1 MSWLRVQW
9 TWFFLYAA
17 VGVVL
22 LWPGVASPWDSV
34 PGGMRTDLWNGLW
47 SLDFQ
52 RDALLSLDAPWRVD
66 VLGFPNGGNLPP
78 VDPLAM
84 LFFVPAGL
92 LGTAF
97 AYNLLIVFRL
107 ALGGLIA
114 QGFAQEFC
122 EAHGVK
128 GAHAKRAAV
137 FAGIATA
144 GAPVLMAGVHNGTSE
159 AANACGLMFS
169 VWMAWRF
176 GREPNASNGKRV
188 ALGLLWA
195 ALTSWYVA
203 VLAFAHAGLVV
214 LFHGRSES
222 FFKRCM
228 PVFLGLLFVLPWAVS
243 VIVLLQVG
251 DSNLSAHAFGGGVSA
266 APPDNFGA
274 ANWGAWFGLS
284 GQRDIAILA
293 PFEAGEGFF
302 HCTAVAWTL
311 LLLSFWGFK
320 RIARKEAALVGLLL
334 LSFVFSMGASVS
346 IGGATVPMPYGQ
358 FLTLP
363 GFSQLSLPFR
373 FGIGVLPVLA
383 VFGALGLSSC
393 GKRVVAVA
401 CGLVVLQL
409 RFFSPASGGVP
420 RTDLSGIHQSQALL
434 ALADSPEGAVL
445 HFPIWSQHPSLYA
458 QRMHGKPITIA
469 FDWASTE
476 TDLAF
481 WETAREAKG
490 QSQIET
496 VGLSAKQLG
505 IRYLLVD
512 KSDPRTRADAH
523 YEIFRAIQSHY
534 TPLAVK
540 EDSSELEVYALW

>member
-1 MSWLRVQW
+1 
-9 TWFFLYAA
+9 
-17 VGVVL
+17 
-22 LWPGVASPWDSV
+22 
-34 PGGMRTDLWNGLW
+34 
-47 SLDFQ
+47 
-52 RDALLSLDAPWRVD
+52 
-66 VLGFPNGGNLPP
+66 

-92 LGTAF
+92 LGTAA

-114 QGFAQEFC
+114 QGFAREFC
-122 EAHGVK
+122 EAHGVER
-128 GAHAKRAAV
+128 AKAKTAAV

-144 GAPVLMAGVHNGTSE
+144 SAPVLIAGVHNGTSE

-176 GREPNASNGKRV
+176 GREPSAANGKRV

-203 VLAFAHAGLVV
+203 VLAFAHAGFVV
-214 LFHGRSES
+214 LFHGRSVA
-222 FFKRCM
+222 FFRRCT
-228 PVFLGLLFVLPWAVS
+228 PVFLGLLFVLPWAIA

-251 DSNLSAHAFGGGVSA
+251 DSNLTAHAFGGGVSA

-274 ANWGAWFGLS
+274 ADWSAWFGLS
-284 GQRDIAILA
+284 GNRDIAILA
-293 PFEAGEGFF
+293 PFEAGQGFF
-302 HCTAVAWTL
+302 HCTAVAWAL
-311 LLLSFWGFK
+311 LLLAFLGLK
-320 RIARKEAALVGLLL
+320 RVAQKEAALLGLLL

-358 FLTLP
+358 LLALP

-383 VFGALGLSSC
+383 VFGALGLASW
-393 GKRVVAVA
+393 GKRALGLA
-401 CGLVVLQL
+401 CGLVLLQL

-434 ALADSPEGAVL
+434 ALVDAPEGAVL

-458 QRMHGKPITIA
+458 QRVHGKPITIA

-481 WETAREAKG
+481 WEAAREAKG
-490 QSQIET
+490 QSRFET
-496 VGLSAKQLG
+496 LAVSAEHLG
-505 IRYLLVD
+505 IRYLVAD
-512 KSDPRTRADAH
+512 GGDPRLRGDPH
-523 YEIFRAIQSHY
+523 YPFYKAIRTSFQRLGDPDDTS
-534 TPLAVK
+534 
-540 EDSSELEVYALW
+540 DLEVYALW